1 MDVHTEA
8 VAISSST
15 QDAIVSP
22 VGATAMDLGIAQTVQ
37 LLTNVQEADTKVQT
51 PLAETVTHME
61 EPMGAVS
68 FKWTR
73 VATDI
78 TVSVIAMAR
87 MTAQITGPQ
96 IFANFQEVRHY
107 EKLLSYDSTFAT
119 DLRPN

>member
-87 MTAQITGPQ
+87 MTAQIRGLQ

>member
-8 VAISSST
+8 VAIFSST

-87 MTAQITGPQ
+87 MTAQIRGLQ